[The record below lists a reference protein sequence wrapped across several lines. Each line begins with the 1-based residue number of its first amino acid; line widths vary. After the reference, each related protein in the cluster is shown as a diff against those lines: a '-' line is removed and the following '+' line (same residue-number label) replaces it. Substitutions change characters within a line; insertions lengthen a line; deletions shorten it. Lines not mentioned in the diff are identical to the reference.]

1 MDYIGIMEENMETT
15 IMGVPLAGRPWS
27 AQPETLQCS
36 PPDLKFN
43 SYSIMDSYSI
53 MAIYRGNI
61 DGVYLGSCR
70 LEWKLLQ
77 VKLIARIPSCS

>member
-1 MDYIGIMEENMETT
+1 MDYIGIMEEKMETT

-43 SYSIMDSYSI
+43 SYSII
-53 MAIYRGNI
+53 ALYRGNI